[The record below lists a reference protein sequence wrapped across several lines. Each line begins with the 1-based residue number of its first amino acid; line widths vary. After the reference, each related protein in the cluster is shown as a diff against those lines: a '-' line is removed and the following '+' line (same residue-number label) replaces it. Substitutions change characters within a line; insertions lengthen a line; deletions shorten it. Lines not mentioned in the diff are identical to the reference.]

1 MPSVDIVI
9 PVLNEE
15 QQLRW
20 SINTLSE
27 FCRKDLSGYDWR
39 IIVADNG
46 STDGTRPVSE
56 KLARAIPGVSYLYIP
71 QRGRGL
77 ALRTAWLASNAD
89 FLSYMDVDLST
100 RLEAFPKM
108 LRALQEGYDVAIGS
122 RLQRGSKVT
131 RSLKREVISRCYN
144 VMIKAMFFVPFNDA
158 QCGFKMVSR
167 RAARA
172 LVPLI
177 QNNHWFFDTELLI
190 IASKRGFKIKE
201 VPVEWVDDPD
211 SRVKVVKTAWEDIKG
226 LLRLR
231 FGGIP
236 RTSDTLAQETP
247 KT

>member
-15 QQLRW
+15 QQLPW
-20 SINTLSE
+20 SIATLSD
-27 FCRKDLSGYDWR
+27 FCLKSLTGYDWR

-46 STDGTRPVSE
+46 STDGTRAVSE
-56 KLARAIPGVSYLYIP
+56 KLALDIPGVSYLYIP

-77 ALRTAWLASNAD
+77 ALRTAWLASDAD

-108 LRALQEGYDVAIGS
+108 LHALQNGHDVAIGS

-167 RAARA
+167 RAART

-236 RTSDTLAQETP
+236 YPSETLAQETP
-247 KT
+247 KA